1 MSQQIS
7 FDPFALWKQMYD
19 KAEEQWSQTIDE
31 SMKKEEFSK
40 WMGQCM
46 NGYLQYQ
53 EIARK
58 STEKY
63 LEQANMPSRQD
74 IANVASL
81 VINMEDKIDH
91 IEQLIEE
98 DVTNPQKDLDVV
110 KEIKSLKNEL
120 TRMSKR
126 MDQFFQ
132 VLTESNSSAA
142 NNKSVANNSSAAN
155 NGSSN
160 NSGSSAP
167 TPTTP
172 NV

>member
-1 MSQQIS
+1 VSQQIS

-110 KEIKSLKNEL
+110 KEIKSLKNEM
-120 TRMSKR
+120 TKMSKR

-142 NNKSVANNSSAAN
+142 NN
-155 NGSSN
+155 GSSN
-160 NSGSSAP
+160 NSGPSAP
-167 TPTTP
+167 TPTTTP